1 MDGYEDRRK
10 IIMAQPFFKGNYG
23 SALARVDT
31 RPIVEAGRAQG
42 AMWAGLGGQV
52 GGMIKEYGL
61 NKQKRAKLTGE
72 IEAYYE
78 QNPEALSQIGMSGD
92 EAKDKKDYTE
102 RERFMKGDMNMS
114 QLEGYA
120 GKLARG
126 EVLRSKKLQDESRVI
141 QNEQGRHNL
150 GLSEALMDSRVN
162 LANNQSELSD
172 LALKF
177 KREADPKRK
186 KLLFLQIE
194 NTIADLGLAPQ
205 ERNLRE
211 QQMSESSK
219 NLSLGDPRREEQL
232 KQFEDMNAVR
242 RAYSPEAQ
250 ALDKKAAVDESLL
263 SSQAQ
268 REYMEKRGD
277 YMDALNANSKPVDP
291 SIPGNVDIGK
301 ALKDIDS
308 TVSRLRNIET
318 SAKDDEDK
326 VLKLSDVLV
335 PDLYNQGFKIN
346 EKYADDLID
355 DDRKNIDRLIR
366 AVAKRSSIADQ
377 ERVEQV
383 ITNPDGTQ
391 YTRLVT
397 AAEDRKQ
404 RALDKERIEA
414 ERLQKIKDLQ
424 DRGRNTTID
433 RHINKG
439 YNPIMLQ

>member
-1 MDGYEDRRK
+1 
-10 IIMAQPFFKGNYG
+10 MAQPFFKGNYG

-42 AMWAGLGGQV
+42 AMYANLGSQV

-72 IEAYYE
+72 VEALYKE
-78 QNPEALSQIGMSGD
+78 HPELLSQIGMSGD
-92 EAKDKKDYTE
+92 EAQDKKDITE
-102 RERFMKGDMNMS
+102 RERFVKGDMNMS

-150 GLSEALMDSRVN
+150 GLAEEIKDSRVN

-205 ERNLRE
+205 ERNLRKE
-211 QQMSESSK
+211 QISEASK

-263 SSQAQ
+263 SSQAR
-268 REYMEKRGD
+268 REYMA
-277 YMDALNANSKPVDP
+277 ALTQNSKPVNT

-301 ALKDIDS
+301 ALTKSDS
-308 TVSRLRNIET
+308 KVSRLRNIET

-346 EKYADDLID
+346 EKYIKDLTD
-355 DDRKNIDRLIR
+355 DDKSNIHRLIR
-366 AVAKRSSIADQ
+366 AITERNNIADQ
-377 ERVEQV
+377 ELVEQV

-397 AAEDRKQ
+397 AAEDRAQ
-404 RALDKERIEA
+404 EAADLARIEA
-414 ERLQKIKDLQ
+414 ERLQKIKDEWDPNRPTYQ
-424 DRGRNTTID
+424 DRGRN
-433 RHINKG
+433 
-439 YNPIMLQ
+439 